1 MAFFIK
7 VSSEENERFFKELD
21 MLADIVAYDHVF
33 GYWVYRLNPAK
44 VSHYGLCRAVEFLSR
59 ELKSYIPPRILHF
72 LQKVVTEPFHIF
84 IELDEGI
91 LIVYPQKNSMISPL
105 ISDGIIVYDIHL
117 KSYVAKAKDLYTI
130 LRHAEEL
137 GLRVK
142 LGFDLN
148 YKASFTTFF
157 TTPLDSCLESA
168 YALWKEAGYRGVV
181 VHPVPERRRLLALKA
196 IHELGVRTVILV
208 PTVDHLTNWYSTLVN
223 VLRVPESSV
232 GIYGAGVKR
241 LGEITVITYDLA
253 VHKLPKLS
261 SYFGLVVADECEIAV
276 AETYRE
282 VLESLTA
289 PYRLGLTSRQYADN
303 NLHTLYPELIGS
315 VVFSASLNE
324 LLEKG
329 CLPRRRVL
337 RVYTRLSSEEY
348 EEWKKFMK
356 IYAEFCKSA
365 LPRVREPRRR
375 LAMVLELASKD
386 SGAREAMRARLRARE
401 IVLAFEKK
409 IRVVAKL
416 LNMFSDDPIVVFSRY
431 EDFIRKLS
439 RKLIVPAIL
448 PEIPDDERRAYMN
461 MFNRGAL
468 RVLATSTLLDEYVEA
483 PQPSIAIVVGGV
495 SSDKEYVDRVAR
507 TLMPR
512 RREALLIEVL
522 TARPSVLKN
531 SFTGLEK
538 SLGGAT

>member
-1 MAFFIK
+1 
-7 VSSEENERFFKELD
+7 
-21 MLADIVAYDHVF
+21 
-33 GYWVYRLNPAK
+33 
-44 VSHYGLCRAVEFLSR
+44 
-59 ELKSYIPPRILHF
+59 
-72 LQKVVTEPFHIF
+72 
-84 IELDEGI
+84 
-91 LIVYPQKNSMISPL
+91 
-105 ISDGIIVYDIHL
+105 
-117 KSYVAKAKDLYTI
+117 
-130 LRHAEEL
+130 
-137 GLRVK
+137 
-142 LGFDLN
+142 
-148 YKASFTTFF
+148 
-157 TTPLDSCLESA
+157 
-168 YALWKEAGYRGVV
+168 
-181 VHPVPERRRLLALKA
+181 
-196 IHELGVRTVILV
+196 
-208 PTVDHLTNWYSTLVN
+208 
-223 VLRVPESSV
+223 
-232 GIYGAGVKR
+232 
-241 LGEITVITYDLA
+241 
-253 VHKLPKLS
+253 
-261 SYFGLVVADECEIAV
+261 
-276 AETYRE
+276 
-282 VLESLTA
+282 
-289 PYRLGLTSRQYADN
+289 
-303 NLHTLYPELIGS
+303 
-315 VVFSASLNE
+315 VVFSASINE

-365 LPRVREPRRR
+365 LPRVGEPRRR